1 MARDKEFEQRMQG
14 MVYACRLAQEQG
26 VEALVKTVKQRGV
39 TKVDITASDKQLA
52 DMWGALSDNI
62 VLDSDYEANHMATKA
77 LKKQIPKKVRYE
89 DVGYEQYG
97 NVNVYACICPSC
109 DLEII
114 KFDDNDVS
122 EKCESDDVEKMFHS
136 SMVHHAYVGLNNYC
150 NRCGQK
156 LDWSEES
163 EENNETD

>member
-1 MARDKEFEQRMQG
+1 MTENEAIEELKYDCSELGKAIPCDTSWGCSFENAYGMA
-14 MVYACRLAQEQG
+14 
-26 VEALVKTVKQRGV
+26 
-39 TKVDITASDKQLA
+39 I
-52 DMWGALSDNI
+52 
-62 VLDSDYEANHMATKA
+62 KA
-77 LKKQIPKKVRYE
+77 LEKQIPKKVRYE

-136 SMVHHAYVGLNNYC
+136 SMVHHAYIGLNNYC

-156 LDWSEES
+156 LDWSDEE
-163 EENNETD
+163 

>member
-1 MARDKEFEQRMQG
+1 MTESEAITILKAEIVHHPECSIF
-14 MVYACRLAQEQG
+14 A
-26 VEALVKTVKQRGV
+26 EALGV
-39 TKVDITASDKQLA
+39 AIQ
-52 DMWGALSDNI
+52 AL
-62 VLDSDYEANHMATKA
+62 E
-77 LKKQIPKKVRYE
+77 KQIPKKVRYE

-114 KFDDNDVS
+114 KFNDNDVS

-136 SMVHHAYVGLNNYC
+136 SMVHHAYIGLNNYC

-156 LDWSEES
+156 LDWGDDDEI
-163 EENNETD
+163 D

>member
-1 MARDKEFEQRMQG
+1 MTESEAIKEVRFNMSTIGLNNEAAKRVVEARDI
-14 MVYACRLAQEQG
+14 A
-26 VEALVKTVKQRGV
+26 
-39 TKVDITASDKQLA
+39 I
-52 DMWGALSDNI
+52 
-62 VLDSDYEANHMATKA
+62 KA
-77 LKKQIPKKVRYE
+77 LEKQIPKKVRYE

-122 EKCESDDVEKMFHS
+122 EKCKSDDVKKMFHS

-156 LDWSEES
+156 LDWSDEE
-163 EENNETD
+163 

>member
-1 MARDKEFEQRMQG
+1 MTENEAIERLKCMRLFMRLEDKENKSKF
-14 MVYACRLAQEQG
+14 
-26 VEALVKTVKQRGV
+26 
-39 TKVDITASDKQLA
+39 
-52 DMWGALSDNI
+52 
-62 VLDSDYEANHMATKA
+62 LDSDYEAKHMAIKA

-122 EKCESDDVEKMFHS
+122 ENAKVM
-136 SMVHHAYVGLNNYC
+136 M
-150 NRCGQK
+150 
-156 LDWSEES
+156 
-163 EENNETD
+163 

>member
-1 MARDKEFEQRMQG
+1 MTENEAIKEFQQNIDMPFGSNISRE
-14 MVYACRLAQEQG
+14 ASELAIQ
-26 VEALVKTVKQRGV
+26 AL
-39 TKVDITASDKQLA
+39 
-52 DMWGALSDNI
+52 
-62 VLDSDYEANHMATKA
+62 E
-77 LKKQIPKKVRYE
+77 KKIPKKVRYE

-122 EKCESDDVEKMFHS
+122 KKCESDDVEKMFHS
-136 SMVHHAYVGLNNYC
+136 SMVHHAYIGLNNYC

-156 LDWSEES
+156 LDWS
-163 EENNETD
+163 D